1 MVKNSLSRK
10 ADELWMKRA
19 LELARKAGEGTRPN
33 PRVGAI
39 LVKGGRI
46 VGAGYH
52 RRAGLPHAE
61 IEAIQQAGL
70 KAKGADLYVTLE
82 PCSTHGRTPPCTDRI
97 VASGIREVIYGAGD
111 VDRRNAGGAGRII
124 SRKKIR
130 VVKGILREECE
141 KLNEDYRHW
150 TTKKEP
156 WVILKLAMTMD
167 GYLVVPGRRWVTGD
181 AARAE
186 VQKLR
191 AGCDAV
197 LVGAET
203 VRKDNPRLTVRGTF
217 RHSTESRNAGEVQ
230 PWRVV
235 VTRSGKLPKGANL
248 FRDRN
253 KERTLVYWRKK
264 WAEVLKD
271 LYRRGVS
278 RLLVEGGAEV
288 AEGLVKAG
296 KVNEVVIYLAPIL
309 VGERGKGLPQI
320 EGWADWGWRETVTS
334 CAGQDLC
341 LRGKLGG
348 AK

>member
-1 MVKNSLSRK
+1 MRIRL
-10 ADELWMKRA
+10 DEKWMGMAVELAKRA
-19 LELARKAGEGTRPN
+19 GNSTRPN

-39 LVKGGRI
+39 VVKGGRI
-46 VGAGYH
+46 VGEGFHRKAGE
-52 RRAGLPHAE
+52 AHAE
-61 IEAIQQAGL
+61 VEALRKAGV

-111 VDRRNAGGAGRII
+111 VDRRNAGAAGRVL
-124 SRKKIR
+124 SQKKIR

-156 WVILKLAMTMD
+156 WVILKLAMTLD
-167 GYLVVPGRRWVTGD
+167 GYLVVPGRRWVTGEP
-181 AARAE
+181 ARAE

-191 AGCDAV
+191 AGCDAI

-203 VRKDNPRLTVRGTF
+203 LRKDNPKLTVRTGLV
-217 RHSTESRNAGEVQ
+217 GEQ
-230 PWRVV
+230 PLRVV

-253 KERTLVYWRKK
+253 KERTLVYRRKK
-264 WAEVLKD
+264 WSDVLKD

-288 AEGLVKAG
+288 AEGFVKAG

-320 EGWADWGWRETVTS
+320 EGWADWGWCEVVSS
-334 CAGQDLC
+334 CAGEDLC

>member
-1 MVKNSLSRK
+1 MRIRL
-10 ADELWMKRA
+10 DEKWMGMAVELAKRA
-19 LELARKAGEGTRPN
+19 GNLMRPN

-61 IEAIQQAGL
+61 IEAIRQAGV
-70 KAKGADLYVTLE
+70 KAKGAKLFVTLE

-111 VDRRNAGGAGRII
+111 VDRRNAGGAGRIL
-124 SRKKIR
+124 SRKKIK

-167 GYLVVPGRRWVTGD
+167 GYLVVPGRRWVTGEP
-181 AARAE
+181 ARAE

-191 AGCDAV
+191 AGCDAI

-203 VRKDNPRLTVRGTF
+203 LRKDNPKLTVRTG
-217 RHSTESRNAGEVQ
+217 RVGKQ

-253 KERTLVYWRKK
+253 KERTLVYRRKK
-264 WAEVLKD
+264 WSEVLKD
-271 LYRRGVS
+271 LHRRGVS

-288 AEGLVKAG
+288 AGGLIKAG

-309 VGERGKGLPQI
+309 VGERGKGFPQI
-320 EGWADWGWRETVTS
+320 KGWAEWGWCEVVSS
-334 CAGQDLC
+334 CAGEDLC
-341 LRGKLGG
+341 LRGKLEG

>member
-1 MVKNSLSRK
+1 MRIRL
-10 ADELWMKRA
+10 DEKWMEMAVGLAKRA
-19 LELARKAGEGTRPN
+19 GNSTRPN

-61 IEAIQQAGL
+61 IEAIQKAGV
-70 KAKGADLYVTLE
+70 KAKGAKLFVTLE

-97 VASGIREVIYGAGD
+97 VASGVREVIYGAED
-111 VDRRNAGGAGRII
+111 VDRRNAGGAERIL

-167 GYLVVPGRRWVTGD
+167 GYLAIPGRRWITGSK
-181 AARAE
+181 ARAE

-191 AGCDAV
+191 SGCDAI

-203 VRKDNPRLTVRGTF
+203 VRQDNPRLTVRKAF
-217 RHSTESRNAGEVQ
+217 RHLAECRNLDGVQ

-248 FRDRN
+248 FRDRYQD
-253 KERTLVYWRKK
+253 RTLVYHKKK
-264 WAEVLKD
+264 WSEVLRD
-271 LYRRGVS
+271 LYQRGVC
-278 RLLVEGGAEV
+278 RLLVEGGLETAKSLKQQKKIHE
-288 AEGLVKAG
+288 L
-296 KVNEVVIYLAPIL
+296 IL
-309 VGERGKGLPQI
+309 HLSPWCGRGKGPRWRHVGYETWTRARFRTMGKDGELHFLP
-320 EGWADWGWRETVTS
+320 
-334 CAGQDLC
+334 
-341 LRGKLGG
+341 
-348 AK
+348 

>member
-1 MVKNSLSRK
+1 MRIRL
-10 ADELWMKRA
+10 DEKWMGMAVELAKRA
-19 LELARKAGEGTRPN
+19 GNSTRPN

-46 VGAGYH
+46 VGSGYH

-61 IEAIQQAGL
+61 IEAIQQAGV
-70 KAKGADLYVTLE
+70 KAKGAKLFVTLE

-111 VDRRNAGGAGRII
+111 VDRRNAGSAGRIL
-124 SRKKIR
+124 SRKKIQ

-150 TTKKEP
+150 TIKKEP
-156 WVILKLAMTMD
+156 WVILKLAMTLD
-167 GYLVVPGRRWVTGD
+167 GYLVVPGRRWVTGEP
-181 AARAE
+181 ARAE

-191 AGCDAV
+191 AGCDAI

-203 VRKDNPRLTVRGTF
+203 LRKDNPQLTVRKTL
-217 RHSTESRNAGEVQ
+217 RHSAECRNVGGEQ

-248 FRDRN
+248 FRDRY
-253 KERTLVYWRKK
+253 KERTLVYRKK
-264 WAEVLKD
+264 RWLDVLKD

-288 AEGLVKAG
+288 AGGLIKAG

-309 VGERGKGLPQI
+309 VGERGKGLPKI
-320 EGWADWGWRETVTS
+320 DGWADWGWCEVVSS
-334 CAGQDLC
+334 CAGEDLC

>member
-1 MVKNSLSRK
+1 MKIRL
-10 ADELWMKRA
+10 DEKWMGMAVELAKRA
-19 LELARKAGEGTRPN
+19 GNSTRPN

-61 IEAIQQAGL
+61 IEAIQQAGV
-70 KAKGADLYVTLE
+70 KAKGAKLFVTLE

-97 VASGIREVIYGAGD
+97 VGSGIREVVYGADD
-111 VDRRNAGGAGRII
+111 VDRRNAGAAGRILA
-124 SRKKIR
+124 RKKIR

-141 KLNEDYRHW
+141 KLNEDYQHW
-150 TTKKEP
+150 TTRKEP
-156 WVILKLAMTMD
+156 WVILKLGMTLD
-167 GYLVVPGRRWVTGD
+167 GYLVVPGRRWVTGEP
-181 AARAE
+181 ARAE

-191 AGCDAV
+191 AGCDAI

-203 VRKDNPRLTVRGTF
+203 VRKDNPQLTVRKTF
-217 RHSTESRNAGEVQ
+217 RHSAECRNVGGEQ

-248 FRDRN
+248 FRDRY
-253 KERTLVYWRKK
+253 KDRTLVYRRKK
-264 WAEVLKD
+264 WSEVLKD
-271 LYRRGVS
+271 LHRRGVS

-288 AEGLVKAG
+288 AGGLIKDG

-309 VGERGKGLPQI
+309 VGERGKGLPKI
-320 EGWADWGWRETVTS
+320 NGWADWGWRETVTS
-334 CAGQDLC
+334 SAGEDLC

>member
-1 MVKNSLSRK
+1 MRIRL
-10 ADELWMKRA
+10 DEKWMEMAVGLAKRA
-19 LELARKAGEGTRPN
+19 GNSTRPN

-61 IEAIQQAGL
+61 IEAIQKAGV
-70 KAKGADLYVTLE
+70 KAKGAKLFVTLE

-111 VDRRNAGGAGRII
+111 VDRRNAGGAGRIL
-124 SRKKIR
+124 SRKKIK

-167 GYLVVPGRRWVTGD
+167 GYLVVPGRRWVTGEP
-181 AARAE
+181 ARAE

-191 AGCDAV
+191 AGCDAI

-203 VRKDNPRLTVRGTF
+203 LRKDNPQLTVRKTL
-217 RHSTESRNAGEVQ
+217 RHSAECRNVGGEQ

-235 VTRSGKLPKGANL
+235 MTRSGKLPKGANL

-253 KERTLVYWRKK
+253 KERTLVYREKK
-264 WAEVLKD
+264 WSEVLKD
-271 LYRRGVS
+271 LHRKGVS
-278 RLLVEGGAEV
+278 RLLVEGGAVV
-288 AEGLVKAG
+288 AGGLIKAG

-309 VGERGKGLPQI
+309 VGERGKGLPKI
-320 EGWADWGWRETVTS
+320 DGWADWGWCEVVSS
-334 CAGQDLC
+334 CAGEDLC

>member
-1 MVKNSLSRK
+1 MRIRL
-10 ADELWMKRA
+10 DEKWMGMAVELAKRA
-19 LELARKAGEGTRPN
+19 GNSTRPN
-33 PRVGAI
+33 PRVGAVV
-39 LVKGGRI
+39 VKNKKV
-46 VGAGYH
+46 VGEGFHRKAGD
-52 RRAGLPHAE
+52 AHAE
-61 IEAIQQAGL
+61 VEALRKAGV

-97 VASGIREVIYGAGD
+97 VASGIRQVIYGAGD
-111 VDRRNAGGAGRII
+111 VDRRNAGCASRIL

-217 RHSTESRNAGEVQ
+217 RHSAECGNVGGVQ

-248 FRDRN
+248 FRDRYQD
-253 KERTLVYWRKK
+253 RTLVYRNKK
-264 WAEVLKD
+264 WGQLLRD
-271 LYRRGVS
+271 LYQRGVS
-278 RLLVEGGAEV
+278 RLLVEGGAKV

-296 KVNEVVIYLAPIL
+296 EVNEVVIYFAPIS
-309 VGERGKGLPQI
+309 VGKRDEGLARI
-320 EGWADWGWRETVTS
+320 KEWSRWEWRETVTS

>member
-1 MVKNSLSRK
+1 MSLGL
-10 ADELWMKRA
+10 DEKWMRRA
-19 LELARKAGEGTRPN
+19 LELAGRAGERARPN

-39 LVKGGRI
+39 LVKGGRV

-61 IEAIQQAGL
+61 IEAIQKAGV
-70 KAKGADLYVTLE
+70 KAKGAKLFVTLE

-111 VDRRNAGGAGRII
+111 VDRRNAGGAGRIL
-124 SRKKIR
+124 SRKKIK

-156 WVILKLAMTMD
+156 WVILKLAMTLD
-167 GYLVVPGRRWVTGD
+167 GYLVVPGRRWVTGEP
-181 AARAE
+181 ARAE

-191 AGCDAV
+191 AGCDAI

-203 VRKDNPRLTVRGTF
+203 LRKDNPKLTVRTG
-217 RHSTESRNAGEVQ
+217 RVGEQ
-230 PWRVV
+230 PLRVV

-253 KERTLVYWRKK
+253 KERTLVYRKNR
-264 WAEVLKD
+264 WLDVLKD

-278 RLLVEGGAEV
+278 RLLVEGGAVV
-288 AEGLVKAG
+288 AGGLIKAG

-309 VGERGKGLPQI
+309 VGERGKGLPKI
-320 EGWADWGWRETVTS
+320 DGWADWGWCEVVSS
-334 CAGQDLC
+334 CAGEDLC

>member
-1 MVKNSLSRK
+1 MRIRL
-10 ADELWMKRA
+10 DEKWMEMAVGLAKRA
-19 LELARKAGEGTRPN
+19 GNSTRPN

-46 VGAGYH
+46 VGEGYH

-61 IEAIQQAGL
+61 IEAIQKAGV
-70 KAKGADLYVTLE
+70 KAKGAKLFVTLE

-97 VASGIREVIYGAGD
+97 GASGIREVIYGAGD
-111 VDRRNAGGAGRII
+111 VDRRNAGGAGRIL
-124 SRKKIR
+124 SRKKIQ

-156 WVILKLAMTMD
+156 WVILKLAMTLD
-167 GYLVVPGRRWVTGD
+167 GYLVVPGRRWVTGEP
-181 AARAE
+181 ARAE

-191 AGCDAV
+191 AGCDAI

-203 VRKDNPRLTVRGTF
+203 LRKDNPKLTVRTG
-217 RHSTESRNAGEVQ
+217 RVGEQ
-230 PWRVV
+230 PLRVV

-253 KERTLVYWRKK
+253 KERTLVYRKNR
-264 WAEVLKD
+264 WLDVLKD

-288 AEGLVKAG
+288 AGGLIKAG

-309 VGERGKGLPQI
+309 VGERGKGLPKI
-320 EGWADWGWRETVTS
+320 DGWADWGWCEVVSS
-334 CAGQDLC
+334 CAGEDLC

>member
-1 MVKNSLSRK
+1 MKIRL
-10 ADELWMKRA
+10 DEKWMGMAVELAKRA
-19 LELARKAGEGTRPN
+19 GNSTRPN

-61 IEAIQQAGL
+61 IEAIQKAGV
-70 KAKGADLYVTLE
+70 KAKGAKLFVTLE

-111 VDRRNAGGAGRII
+111 VDRRNAGGAGRIL
-124 SRKKIR
+124 SRKKIQ
-130 VVKGILREECE
+130 VVKGILREGCE
-141 KLNEDYRHW
+141 RLNEDYRHW

-156 WVILKLAMTMD
+156 WVILKLAMTLD
-167 GYLVVPGRRWVTGD
+167 GYLVVPGRRWVTGEP
-181 AARAE
+181 ARAE

-191 AGCDAV
+191 AGCDAI

-203 VRKDNPRLTVRGTF
+203 LRKDNPQLTVRKTL
-217 RHSTESRNAGEVQ
+217 RHSAECRNVGGEQ

-253 KERTLVYWRKK
+253 KERTLVYRGKK
-264 WAEVLKD
+264 WSEVLKD
-271 LYRRGVS
+271 LHRKGVS
-278 RLLVEGGAEV
+278 RLLVEGGAVV
-288 AEGLVKAG
+288 AGGLIKAG

-309 VGERGKGLPQI
+309 VGERGKGLPKI
-320 EGWADWGWRETVTS
+320 DGWADWGWYEVVSS
-334 CAGQDLC
+334 CAGEDLC

>member
-61 IEAIQQAGL
+61 IEAIQQAGV
-70 KAKGADLYVTLE
+70 KAKGARLFVTLE

-111 VDRRNAGGAGRII
+111 VDRRNAGGAGRIL

-130 VVKGILREECE
+130 VVKGVLREECE

-217 RHSTESRNAGEVQ
+217 RHSAESRNVGEGQ

-235 VTRSGKLPKGANL
+235 VTRSGKLLKGANL
-248 FRDRN
+248 FRDRYQD
-253 KERTLVYWRKK
+253 RTLVYRRKK
-264 WAEVLKD
+264 WSEVLKD
-271 LYRRGVS
+271 LHRRGVS

-288 AEGLVKAG
+288 AESLVKAG
-296 KVNEVVIYLAPIL
+296 KVNEVVIYLSPIV
-309 VGERGKGLPQI
+309 VGVRGKGLPQI
-320 EGWADWGWRETVTS
+320 EGWADWGWREAVTS
-334 CAGQDLC
+334 SAGEDLC

>member
-1 MVKNSLSRK
+1 MRIRL
-10 ADELWMKRA
+10 DEKWMGMA
-19 LELARKAGEGTRPN
+19 VELAKRGGNSTRPN
-33 PRVGAI
+33 PQVGAI

-61 IEAIQQAGL
+61 IEAIQQAGVR
-70 KAKGADLYVTLE
+70 AKGATLVVTLE

-97 VASGIREVIYGAGD
+97 VASGIRKVIYGAED
-111 VDRRNAGGAGRII
+111 VDRRNAGCAGRILAP
-124 SRKKIR
+124 KKIR

-156 WVILKLAMTMD
+156 WVILKLAITMD
-167 GYLVVPGRRWVTGD
+167 GYLVVPGRRWVTGEV
-181 AARAE
+181 ARAE

-191 AGCDAV
+191 AGCDAI

-203 VRKDNPRLTVRGTF
+203 LRKDNPQLTVRKTL
-217 RHSTESRNAGEVQ
+217 RHSAECRNVGGEQ

-253 KERTLVYWRKK
+253 KERTLVYRRKK
-264 WAEVLKD
+264 WSEVLKD
-271 LYRRGVS
+271 LHRRGVS
-278 RLLVEGGAEV
+278 RLLAEGGAEV
-288 AEGLVKAG
+288 AGGLIKAG

-309 VGERGKGLPQI
+309 VGERGKGLPKI
-320 EGWADWGWRETVTS
+320 DGWADWGWCEVVSS
-334 CAGQDLC
+334 CAGEDLC
-341 LRGKLGG
+341 LRGKLEGE
-348 AK
+348 K

>member
-1 MVKNSLSRK
+1 MRIRL
-10 ADELWMKRA
+10 DEKWMGMAVELAKRA
-19 LELARKAGEGTRPN
+19 GNSTRPN

-61 IEAIQQAGL
+61 IEAIQQAGV
-70 KAKGADLYVTLE
+70 KAKGARLFVTLE

-97 VASGIREVIYGAGD
+97 VASGIRQVIYGAGD
-111 VDRRNAGGAGRII
+111 VDRRNAGCASRIL

-156 WVILKLAMTMD
+156 WVILKLAMSMD

-217 RHSTESRNAGEVQ
+217 RHSAECRNVGGAQ

-248 FRDRN
+248 FRDRYQD
-253 KERTLVYWRKK
+253 RTLVYRRKK
-264 WAEVLKD
+264 WSEVLKD
-271 LYRRGVS
+271 LHRRGVS

-288 AEGLVKAG
+288 AESLVKAG

>member
-1 MVKNSLSRK
+1 MRIRL
-10 ADELWMKRA
+10 DEKWMGMAVELAKRA
-19 LELARKAGEGTRPN
+19 GNSTRPN

-46 VGAGYH
+46 VGSGYH

-61 IEAIQQAGL
+61 IEAIQQAGV
-70 KAKGADLYVTLE
+70 KAKGAKLFVTLE

-111 VDRRNAGGAGRII
+111 VDRRNAGSAGRIL
-124 SRKKIR
+124 SRKKIQ

-141 KLNEDYRHW
+141 KLNEDYQRW

-156 WVILKLAMTMD
+156 WVILKLAMTLD
-167 GYLVVPGRRWVTGD
+167 GYLVVPGRKWVTGEP
-181 AARAE
+181 ARAE

-191 AGCDAV
+191 AGCDAI

-203 VRKDNPRLTVRGTF
+203 LRKDNPKLTVRTG
-217 RHSTESRNAGEVQ
+217 RVGEQ
-230 PWRVV
+230 PLRVV

-253 KERTLVYWRKK
+253 KERTLVYRKK
-264 WAEVLKD
+264 RWLDVLKD

-288 AEGLVKAG
+288 AGGLIKAG

-309 VGERGKGLPQI
+309 VGERGKGLPKI
-320 EGWADWGWRETVTS
+320 DGWADWGWCEVVSS
-334 CAGQDLC
+334 CAGEDLC

>member
-1 MVKNSLSRK
+1 
-10 ADELWMKRA
+10 
-19 LELARKAGEGTRPN
+19 
-33 PRVGAI
+33 
-39 LVKGGRI
+39 
-46 VGAGYH
+46 
-52 RRAGLPHAE
+52 
-61 IEAIQQAGL
+61 
-70 KAKGADLYVTLE
+70 
-82 PCSTHGRTPPCTDRI
+82 

-111 VDRRNAGGAGRII
+111 VDQRNAGGAGRVL
-124 SRKKIR
+124 SQKKIR

-150 TTKKEP
+150 KTKKEP

-167 GYLVVPGRRWVTGD
+167 GYLVVPGRRWVTGEV
-181 AARAE
+181 ARAE

-191 AGCDAV
+191 AGCDAI

-203 VRKDNPRLTVRGTF
+203 LRKDNPKLTVRTG
-217 RHSTESRNAGEVQ
+217 RVGEQ

-248 FRDRN
+248 FRDRYRD
-253 KERTLVYWRKK
+253 RTLVYRRKK
-264 WAEVLKD
+264 WSEVLKD

-288 AEGLVKAG
+288 AGGLIKAG

-309 VGERGKGLPQI
+309 VGKRGKGFPQI
-320 EGWADWGWRETVTS
+320 KGWADWGWYEVVSS
-334 CAGQDLC
+334 CAGEDLC
-341 LRGKLGG
+341 LRGKLEG

>member
-1 MVKNSLSRK
+1 M
-10 ADELWMKRA
+10 
-19 LELARKAGEGTRPN
+19 
-33 PRVGAI
+33 
-39 LVKGGRI
+39 VKGGRI

-61 IEAIQQAGL
+61 IEAIQQAGV
-70 KAKGADLYVTLE
+70 KAKGAKLFVTLE

-111 VDRRNAGGAGRII
+111 VDRRNAGGAGRVL

-156 WVILKLAMTMD
+156 WVILKLAMTLD
-167 GYLVVPGRRWVTGD
+167 GYLVVPGRRWVTGEP
-181 AARAE
+181 ARAE

-191 AGCDAV
+191 AGCDAI

-203 VRKDNPRLTVRGTF
+203 LRKDNPKLTVRTGLV
-217 RHSTESRNAGEVQ
+217 GEQ
-230 PWRVV
+230 PLRVV

-253 KERTLVYWRKK
+253 KERTLVYRRKK
-264 WAEVLKD
+264 WSDVLKD

-288 AEGLVKAG
+288 AEGFVKAG

-320 EGWADWGWRETVTS
+320 EGWADWGWCEVVSS
-334 CAGQDLC
+334 CAGEDLC

>member
-1 MVKNSLSRK
+1 MRIRLDEKWMEMAVGLAKRVGNS
-10 ADELWMKRA
+10 
-19 LELARKAGEGTRPN
+19 TRPN

-61 IEAIQQAGL
+61 IEAIQKAGV
-70 KAKGADLYVTLE
+70 KAKGAKLFVTLE

-111 VDRRNAGGAGRII
+111 VDRRNAGSAGRIL
-124 SRKKIR
+124 SRKKIQ

-156 WVILKLAMTMD
+156 WVILKLAMTLD
-167 GYLVVPGRRWVTGD
+167 GYLVVPGRRWVTGEP
-181 AARAE
+181 ARAE

-191 AGCDAV
+191 AGCDAI

-203 VRKDNPRLTVRGTF
+203 LRRDNPKLTVRTG
-217 RHSTESRNAGEVQ
+217 RVGEQ
-230 PWRVV
+230 PLRVV

-253 KERTLVYWRKK
+253 KERTLVYRKK
-264 WAEVLKD
+264 RWLDVLKD

-288 AEGLVKAG
+288 AGGLIKAG

-309 VGERGKGLPQI
+309 VGERGKGLPKI
-320 EGWADWGWRETVTS
+320 DGWADWGWDEVVSS
-334 CAGQDLC
+334 CAGEDLC

>member
-1 MVKNSLSRK
+1 MSLGL
-10 ADELWMKRA
+10 DEKWMRRA
-19 LELARKAGEGTRPN
+19 LELAGRAGERARPN

-61 IEAIQQAGL
+61 IEAIQKAGV

-97 VASGIREVIYGAGD
+97 VESGIRRVIYGSGD
-111 VDRRNAGGAGRII
+111 VDRRNAGRANRILQRAG
-124 SRKKIR
+124 IR
-130 VVKGILREECE
+130 VRRGVLEEECDQV
-141 KLNEDYRHW
+141 NEDYCHW
-150 TTKKEP
+150 TRKKKP
-156 WVILKLAMTMD
+156 WVVLKLGMTLD
-167 GYLVVPGRRWVTGD
+167 GYLAVPGRRWVTGRQ
-181 AARAE
+181 AREA
-186 VQKLR
+186 VQRLR

-203 VRKDNPRLTVRGTF
+203 VRRDNPRLTVRGTF
-217 RHSTESRNAGEVQ
+217 RHSAECGNVGGVQ
-230 PWRVV
+230 PWQLLR
-235 VTRSGKLPKGANL
+235 
-248 FRDRN
+248 
-253 KERTLVYWRKK
+253 
-264 WAEVLKD
+264 D
-271 LYRRGVS
+271 LYQRGVS
-278 RLLVEGGAEV
+278 RLLVEGGAKV

-296 KVNEVVIYLAPIL
+296 EVNEVVIYFAPIS
-309 VGERGKGLPQI
+309 VGKRGEGLARI
-320 EGWADWGWRETVTS
+320 REWSGWDWRETVTS

>member
-1 MVKNSLSRK
+1 MRIRL
-10 ADELWMKRA
+10 DEKWMGMAVELAKRA
-19 LELARKAGEGTRPN
+19 GNSTRPN

-61 IEAIQQAGL
+61 IEAIQQAGV
-70 KAKGADLYVTLE
+70 KAKGAKLFVTLE

-111 VDRRNAGGAGRII
+111 VDQRNAGGAGRVL
-124 SRKKIR
+124 SQKKIR

-150 TTKKEP
+150 KTKKEP

-167 GYLVVPGRRWVTGD
+167 GYLVVPGRRWVTGEV
-181 AARAE
+181 ARAE

-191 AGCDAV
+191 AGCDAI

-203 VRKDNPRLTVRGTF
+203 LRKDNPKLTVRTG
-217 RHSTESRNAGEVQ
+217 RVGEQ

-248 FRDRN
+248 FRDRYRD
-253 KERTLVYWRKK
+253 RTLVYRRKK
-264 WAEVLKD
+264 WSEVLKD

-288 AEGLVKAG
+288 AGGLIKAG

-309 VGERGKGLPQI
+309 VGKRGKGFPQI
-320 EGWADWGWRETVTS
+320 KGWADWGWYEVVSS
-334 CAGQDLC
+334 CAGEDLC
-341 LRGKLGG
+341 LRGKLEG

>member
-1 MVKNSLSRK
+1 MRIRL
-10 ADELWMKRA
+10 DEKWMGMAVELAKRA
-19 LELARKAGEGTRPN
+19 GNSTRPN

-46 VGAGYH
+46 VGSGYH

-61 IEAIQQAGL
+61 IEAIQQAGV
-70 KAKGADLYVTLE
+70 KAKGAKLFVTLE

-111 VDRRNAGGAGRII
+111 VDRRNAGGAGRIL
-124 SRKKIR
+124 SRKKIK

-156 WVILKLAMTMD
+156 WVILKLAMTLD
-167 GYLVVPGRRWVTGD
+167 GYLVVPGRRWVTGEP
-181 AARAE
+181 ARAE

-191 AGCDAV
+191 AGCDAI

-203 VRKDNPRLTVRGTF
+203 LRRDNPKLTVRTG
-217 RHSTESRNAGEVQ
+217 RVGEQ
-230 PWRVV
+230 PLRVV

-253 KERTLVYWRKK
+253 KERTLVYRKK
-264 WAEVLKD
+264 RWLDVLKD

-288 AEGLVKAG
+288 AGGLIKAG

-309 VGERGKGLPQI
+309 VGERGKGLPKI
-320 EGWADWGWRETVTS
+320 DGWADWGWYEVVSS
-334 CAGQDLC
+334 CAGEDLC

>member
-1 MVKNSLSRK
+1 MKIRL
-10 ADELWMKRA
+10 DEKWMGMAVELAKRA
-19 LELARKAGEGTRPN
+19 GNSTRPN

-61 IEAIQQAGL
+61 IEAIQQAGV
-70 KAKGADLYVTLE
+70 KAKGAKLFVTLE
-82 PCSTHGRTPPCTDRI
+82 PCSTYGRTPPCTDRI
-97 VASGIREVIYGAGD
+97 VTSGIREVIYGAGD
-111 VDRRNAGGAGRII
+111 VDRRNAGGAGRIL
-124 SRKKIR
+124 SRKKIK

-156 WVILKLAMTMD
+156 WVILKLAMTLD
-167 GYLVVPGRRWVTGD
+167 GYLVVPGRRWVTGEP
-181 AARAE
+181 ARAE

-191 AGCDAV
+191 AGCDAI

-203 VRKDNPRLTVRGTF
+203 LRKDNPKLTVRTG
-217 RHSTESRNAGEVQ
+217 RVGEQ
-230 PWRVV
+230 PLRVV

-253 KERTLVYWRKK
+253 KERTLVYRKNR
-264 WAEVLKD
+264 WLDVLKD

-288 AEGLVKAG
+288 AGGLIKAG

-309 VGERGKGLPQI
+309 VGERGKGLPKI
-320 EGWADWGWRETVTS
+320 DGWADWGWCEVVSS
-334 CAGQDLC
+334 CAGEDLC

>member
-1 MVKNSLSRK
+1 MRIRLDEKWMGTAVKL
-10 ADELWMKRA
+10 AKRA
-19 LELARKAGEGTRPN
+19 GNSTRPN
-33 PRVGAI
+33 PRVGAVV
-39 LVKGGRI
+39 VKNKKV
-46 VGAGYH
+46 VGEGFHRKAGD
-52 RRAGLPHAE
+52 AHAE
-61 IEAIQQAGL
+61 VEALRKAGV

-97 VASGIREVIYGAGD
+97 VASGIRQVIYGAGD
-111 VDRRNAGGAGRII
+111 VDRRNAGCASRIL

-156 WVILKLAMTMD
+156 WVILKLAMTLD
-167 GYLVVPGRRWVTGD
+167 GYLVLPERKWVTGVP
-181 AARAE
+181 ARAE

-191 AGCDAV
+191 AGCDAI

-203 VRKDNPRLTVRGTF
+203 VRKDNPQLTVRGIF
-217 RHSTESRNAGEVQ
+217 RHSAESRNVGGAQ

-248 FRDRN
+248 FRDRYQD
-253 KERTLVYWRKK
+253 RTLVYRRKK
-264 WAEVLKD
+264 WSEVLKD
-271 LYRRGVS
+271 LHRRGVS

-288 AEGLVKAG
+288 AESLVKAG
-296 KVNEVVIYLAPIL
+296 KVNEVVIYLSPIV

-320 EGWADWGWRETVTS
+320 EGWADWGWREAVTS
-334 CAGQDLC
+334 SAGEDLC

>member
-1 MVKNSLSRK
+1 MRIRL
-10 ADELWMKRA
+10 DEEWMGVAVDLAKRA
-19 LELARKAGEGTRPN
+19 GNSTRPN

-61 IEAIQQAGL
+61 IEAIQQAGVRS
-70 KAKGADLYVTLE
+70 KGAKLVVTLE

-111 VDRRNAGGAGRII
+111 VDRRNAGGAGRIL
-124 SRKKIR
+124 SQKKIR

-167 GYLVVPGRRWVTGD
+167 GYLVVPGRRWVTGE

-191 AGCDAV
+191 AGCDAI

-203 VRKDNPRLTVRGTF
+203 LRKDNPKLTVRKG
-217 RHSTESRNAGEVQ
+217 RVGEQ

-248 FRDRN
+248 FRDRY
-253 KERTLVYWRKK
+253 KDRTLVYRRKK
-264 WAEVLKD
+264 WSEVLKD
-271 LYRRGVS
+271 LHRRGVS

-334 CAGQDLC
+334 SAGEDLC
-341 LRGKLGG
+341 LRGKLEE

>member
-1 MVKNSLSRK
+1 MGMAV
-10 ADELWMKRA
+10 ELAKRA
-19 LELARKAGEGTRPN
+19 GNSTRPN

-61 IEAIQQAGL
+61 IEAIQRAGV
-70 KAKGADLYVTLE
+70 KAKGAKLFVTLE

-111 VDRRNAGGAGRII
+111 VDRRNAGGAGRIL
-124 SRKKIR
+124 SRKKIQ

-156 WVILKLAMTMD
+156 WVILKLAMTLD
-167 GYLVVPGRRWVTGD
+167 GYLVVPGRRWVTGEP
-181 AARAE
+181 ARAE

-191 AGCDAV
+191 AGCDAI

-203 VRKDNPRLTVRGTF
+203 LRKDNPKLTVRKG
-217 RHSTESRNAGEVQ
+217 RVGEQ

-235 VTRSGKLPKGANL
+235 VTRSGNLPKGANL

-253 KERTLVYWRKK
+253 KERTLVYRKNR
-264 WAEVLKD
+264 WLDVLKD

-278 RLLVEGGAEV
+278 RLLVEGGAVV
-288 AEGLVKAG
+288 AGGLIKAG

-309 VGERGKGLPQI
+309 VGERGKGLPKI
-320 EGWADWGWRETVTS
+320 DGWADWGWYEVVSS
-334 CAGQDLC
+334 CAGEDLC
-341 LRGKLGG
+341 LRGKLVG

>member
-1 MVKNSLSRK
+1 MRIRL
-10 ADELWMKRA
+10 DEKWMGMALDLAKRA
-19 LELARKAGEGTRPN
+19 GNSTRPN

-46 VGAGYH
+46 VGEGYH
-52 RRAGLPHAE
+52 RRAGLLHAE
-61 IEAIQQAGL
+61 IEAIQQAGVRARG
-70 KAKGADLYVTLE
+70 AKLFVTLE

-111 VDRRNAGGAGRII
+111 VDRRNAGSAERILA
-124 SRKKIR
+124 RKKIR

-141 KLNEDYRHW
+141 KLNEDYWHW

-167 GYLVVPGRRWVTGD
+167 GYLVVPGRRWVTGEP
-181 AARAE
+181 ARAE

-191 AGCDAV
+191 AECDAI

-203 VRKDNPRLTVRGTF
+203 VRKDNPQLTVRKVF
-217 RHSTESRNAGEVQ
+217 RHSAECRNVGGEQ

-248 FRDRN
+248 YRDRY
-253 KERTLVYWRKK
+253 KDRTLVYRKK
-264 WAEVLKD
+264 KWSEVLKD
-271 LYRRGVS
+271 LHRRGVS

-309 VGERGKGLPQI
+309 VGESGKGLPQI
-320 EGWADWGWRETVTS
+320 EGWADWGWRDTVTS
-334 CAGQDLC
+334 STGQDLC

>member
-1 MVKNSLSRK
+1 MSLGV
-10 ADELWMKRA
+10 DEKWMRRA
-19 LELARKAGEGTRPN
+19 LELAGRAGERARPN

-61 IEAIQQAGL
+61 IEAIQKAGV
-70 KAKGADLYVTLE
+70 KAKGATLVVTLE

-97 VASGIREVIYGAGD
+97 VESGIRRVIYGSGD
-111 VDRRNAGGAGRII
+111 VDRRNAGRANRILQRAG
-124 SRKKIR
+124 IR
-130 VVKGILREECE
+130 VRRGVMEEECDRV
-141 KLNEDYRHW
+141 NEDYRHW
-150 TTKKEP
+150 TRKKKP
-156 WVILKLAMTMD
+156 WVVLKLGMTLD
-167 GYLVVPGRRWVTGD
+167 GYLAVPGRRWVTGRQ
-181 AARAE
+181 AREA
-186 VQKLR
+186 VQRLR

-203 VRKDNPRLTVRGTF
+203 VRRDNPRLTVRGTF
-217 RHSTESRNAGEVQ
+217 RHSAECGNVGGVQ

-248 FRDRN
+248 FRDRYQD
-253 KERTLVYWRKK
+253 RTLVYRNKK
-264 WAEVLKD
+264 WGQLLRD
-271 LYRRGVS
+271 LYQRGVS
-278 RLLVEGGAEV
+278 RLLVEGGAKV

-296 KVNEVVIYLAPIL
+296 EVNEVVIYFAPIS
-309 VGERGKGLPQI
+309 VGKRGEGLARI
-320 EGWADWGWRETVTS
+320 REWSGWEWRETVTS

>member
-1 MVKNSLSRK
+1 MRIRL
-10 ADELWMKRA
+10 DEKWMGMAVELAKRA
-19 LELARKAGEGTRPN
+19 GNSTRPN
-33 PRVGAI
+33 PRVGAVV
-39 LVKGGRI
+39 VKNKKV
-46 VGAGYH
+46 VGEGFHRKAGD
-52 RRAGLPHAE
+52 AHAE
-61 IEAIQQAGL
+61 VEALRKAGV

-97 VASGIREVIYGAGD
+97 VASGIRQVIYGAGD
-111 VDRRNAGGAGRII
+111 VDRRNAGCASRIL

-156 WVILKLAMTMD
+156 WVILKLAMTLD
-167 GYLVVPGRRWVTGD
+167 GYLVLPVRKWVTGVP
-181 AARAE
+181 ARAE
-186 VQKLR
+186 VQKFR
-191 AGCDAV
+191 AGCDAI

-203 VRKDNPRLTVRGTF
+203 VRKDNPQLTVRGTF
-217 RHSTESRNAGEVQ
+217 RHSAESRNVGGAQ

-248 FRDRN
+248 FRDRYQD
-253 KERTLVYWRKK
+253 RTLVYRRKK
-264 WAEVLKD
+264 WSEVLKD
-271 LYRRGVS
+271 LHRRGVS

-288 AEGLVKAG
+288 AESLVKAG
-296 KVNEVVIYLAPIL
+296 KVNEVVIYLAPIR

-320 EGWADWGWRETVTS
+320 EGWADWGWRDAVTS
-334 CAGQDLC
+334 SAGKDLC
-341 LRGKLGG
+341 LRGKLGE

>member
-1 MVKNSLSRK
+1 MRIRL
-10 ADELWMKRA
+10 DEKWMGMAIELAKRA
-19 LELARKAGEGTRPN
+19 GNSTRPN
-33 PRVGAI
+33 PRVGAVV
-39 LVKGGRI
+39 VKGGRI

-61 IEAIQQAGL
+61 IEAIQQAGVR
-70 KAKGADLYVTLE
+70 AKGATLFVTLE

-111 VDRRNAGGAGRII
+111 VDPRNAGAAGRVL
-124 SRKKIR
+124 SQKKIR

-156 WVILKLAMTMD
+156 WVILKLAMTLD
-167 GYLVVPGRRWVTGD
+167 GYLVVPGRRWVTGEP
-181 AARAE
+181 ARAE

-191 AGCDAV
+191 SECDAI

-203 VRKDNPRLTVRGTF
+203 VRKDNPQLTVRKVF
-217 RHSTESRNAGEVQ
+217 RHSAECRNLDGVQ

-235 VTRSGKLPKGANL
+235 VTRSGKLPKGAHL
-248 FRDRN
+248 LQDRQ
-253 KERTLVYWRKK
+253 KERTLVYRKK
-264 WAEVLKD
+264 KWSDVLKD
-271 LYRRGVS
+271 LHRRGVS

-288 AEGLVKAG
+288 AGGLIQAG

-309 VGERGKGLPQI
+309 VGDRGKGLPQI
-320 EGWADWGWRETVTS
+320 EGWADWGWCEVVSS
-334 CAGQDLC
+334 CAGEDLC

>member
-1 MVKNSLSRK
+1 MRIRL
-10 ADELWMKRA
+10 DEKWMEMAVGLAKRA
-19 LELARKAGEGTRPN
+19 GNSTRPN

-61 IEAIQQAGL
+61 IEAIQKAGV
-70 KAKGADLYVTLE
+70 KAKGAKLFVTLE

-111 VDRRNAGGAGRII
+111 VDRRNAGGAGRIL
-124 SRKKIR
+124 SRKKIQ

-156 WVILKLAMTMD
+156 WVILKLAMTLD
-167 GYLVVPGRRWVTGD
+167 GYLVVPGRRWVTGEP
-181 AARAE
+181 ARAE

-191 AGCDAV
+191 AGCDAI

-203 VRKDNPRLTVRGTF
+203 LRKDNPKLTVRKTL
-217 RHSTESRNAGEVQ
+217 RHSAECRNVGGEQ

-253 KERTLVYWRKK
+253 KERTLVYRGKK
-264 WAEVLKD
+264 WSEVLKD

-278 RLLVEGGAEV
+278 RLLVEGGAVV
-288 AEGLVKAG
+288 AGGLIKAG

-309 VGERGKGLPQI
+309 VGERGKGLPKI
-320 EGWADWGWRETVTS
+320 DGWADWGWCEVVSS
-334 CAGQDLC
+334 CAGEDLC
-341 LRGKLGG
+341 LRGRLGG

>member
-1 MVKNSLSRK
+1 MR
-10 ADELWMKRA
+10 RA
-19 LELARKAGEGTRPN
+19 LELARKAGEETRPN
-33 PRVGAI
+33 PRVGAMV
-39 LVKGGRI
+39 VKGGKLH
-46 VGAGYH
+46 GAGFH
-52 RRAGLPHAE
+52 RRAGEPHAE
-61 IEAIQQAGL
+61 VMALRKAGV

-97 VASGIREVIYGAGD
+97 VAAGIRKVIYGAGD
-111 VDRRNAGGAGRII
+111 VDRRNAGCASRIL

-141 KLNEDYRHW
+141 KLNEDYMHW

-167 GYLVVPGRRWVTGD
+167 GYLVVPGRRWVTGEP
-181 AARAE
+181 ARAE

-191 AGCDAV
+191 AGCDAI

-203 VRKDNPRLTVRGTF
+203 VRKDNPQLTVRKVF
-217 RHSTESRNAGEVQ
+217 RHSAECQNVRGEQ

-248 FRDRN
+248 FRDRY
-253 KERTLVYWRKK
+253 KDRTLVYRKK
-264 WAEVLKD
+264 KWSEVLKD
-271 LYRRGVS
+271 LHRRGVA

-309 VGERGKGLPQI
+309 VGESGKGLPQI

-334 CAGQDLC
+334 SAGQDLC
-341 LRGKLGG
+341 LRGRLGG

>member
-1 MVKNSLSRK
+1 MRIRL
-10 ADELWMKRA
+10 DEKWMEMAVGLAKRA
-19 LELARKAGEGTRPN
+19 GNSTRPN

-46 VGAGYH
+46 VGEGYH

-61 IEAIQQAGL
+61 IEAIQQAGV
-70 KAKGADLYVTLE
+70 KAKGAKLFVTLE

-97 VASGIREVIYGAGD
+97 VASGVREVIYGAGD
-111 VDRRNAGGAGRII
+111 VDRRNAGGAGRIL
-124 SRKKIR
+124 SRKKIQ

-156 WVILKLAMTMD
+156 WVILKLAMTLD
-167 GYLVVPGRRWVTGD
+167 GYLVVPGRRWVTGEP
-181 AARAE
+181 ARAE

-191 AGCDAV
+191 AGCDAI

-203 VRKDNPRLTVRGTF
+203 LRKDNPKLTVRTG
-217 RHSTESRNAGEVQ
+217 RVGEQ
-230 PWRVV
+230 PLRVV

-253 KERTLVYWRKK
+253 KERTLVYRKNR
-264 WAEVLKD
+264 WLDVLKD

-288 AEGLVKAG
+288 AGGLIKAG

-309 VGERGKGLPQI
+309 VGERGKGLPKI
-320 EGWADWGWRETVTS
+320 DGWADWGWCEVVSS
-334 CAGQDLC
+334 CAGEDLC